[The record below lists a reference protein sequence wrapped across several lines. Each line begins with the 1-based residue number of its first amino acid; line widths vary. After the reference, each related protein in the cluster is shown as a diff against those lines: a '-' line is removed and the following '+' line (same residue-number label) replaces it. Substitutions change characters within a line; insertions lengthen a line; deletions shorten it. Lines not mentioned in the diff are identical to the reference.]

1 MDVLMPQ
8 LGETVAEGKVTKWFK
23 SAGDTIAPG
32 DNLFEI
38 ETDKVSMEVPSTSAG
53 VLAEIR
59 VSAGEVAP
67 VGAIVAVIADGAGA
81 SAAAPAPAAV
91 KAPSKPAPVASAPV
105 PPPAAPAGQPI
116 ALDPFFEVRTPARNY
131 GPARLA
137 GGTRVSPLARRLA
150 AEAGI
155 NLGSI
160 APSGP
165 HGRIVAR
172 DVETA
177 AARSGPKAR
186 AEGPTADQIKALYRD
201 VLFTEVPLD
210 GMRKTIAA
218 RLQQSKQTI
227 PHFYLTADV
236 DIGRLLK
243 LREEANAA
251 APKDKDG
258 NPDFKLSVNDLVI
271 KAWAAALVRVP
282 AANAVWAEDRILRFT
297 HVDIGVAVAIEG
309 GLITP
314 VIRRA
319 ETKPLSAISNEMKAL
334 GGRAREKKLK
344 PDEYQG
350 GASAISNLGMYGVR
364 EFSAIINPPQ
374 ATILAVG
381 AARRQAVETA
391 DGGVAFA
398 SVMSVTLSCDHR
410 VVDGALGAELLA
422 AFRGLVEQPVTM
434 LV

>member
-1 MDVLMPQ
+1 
-8 LGETVAEGKVTKWFK
+8 
-23 SAGDTIAPG
+23 
-32 DNLFEI
+32 
-38 ETDKVSMEVPSTSAG
+38 
-53 VLAEIR
+53 
-59 VSAGEVAP
+59 
-67 VGAIVAVIADGAGA
+67 
-81 SAAAPAPAAV
+81 
-91 KAPSKPAPVASAPV
+91 
-105 PPPAAPAGQPI
+105 
-116 ALDPFFEVRTPARNY
+116 
-131 GPARLA
+131 
-137 GGTRVSPLARRLA
+137 
-150 AEAGI
+150 
-155 NLGSI
+155 
-160 APSGP
+160 
-165 HGRIVAR
+165 
-172 DVETA
+172 
-177 AARSGPKAR
+177 
-186 AEGPTADQIKALYRD
+186 
-201 VLFTEVPLD
+201 VPLD

-227 PHFYLTADV
+227 PQFYLTADV